1 MSGLWG
7 DKDEKTSTGTVTI
20 TANGLCTGV
29 ATLIDTEAAVG
40 DYIVTDAETVRIISI
55 TSNTVCHVAPQT
67 LGGVV
72 AGCSANQIGYQ
83 EGPIYVSATEVGAN
97 ASHIF
102 GVDTTE
108 IGVSGGTILTATLLT
123 NGSGYHAN
131 AVVTVS
137 GGGGASGAANAEA
150 NSTGYIATINI
161 TNAGTSY
168 ETAPTFTV
176 AAPAAQSFNASSA
189 VAANGF
195 IGITANKFQVN
206 EIATYAV
213 TGTNTAIVELT
224 SGTDYYVQASNS
236 TGVYLAATYGGAAIT
251 LTAGSSET
259 GHSLQG
265 ETATVA
271 TTVGGVQ
278 GAAHAGWVRRTVGTG
293 NKAGRVSYETL
304 VASRLSG
311 DAADDSEVPD
321 S

>member
-7 DKDEKTSTGTVTI
+7 DKDEKTSTGTLGVA
-20 TANGLCTGV
+20 ANGLVTGV
-29 ATLIDTEAAVG
+29 GTSFTTEAEVG
-40 DYIVTDAETVRIISI
+40 DYIVTDAESLRIISI
-55 TSNTVCHVAPQT
+55 TNTTSCHVAAQT
-67 LGGVV
+67 LDGTI
-72 AGCSANQIGYQ
+72 ATASANQYGLQ
-83 EGPIYVSATEVGAN
+83 EGPIYVSASEVGAN
-97 ASHIF
+97 ASQIF

-168 ETAPTFTV
+168 ETAPVFTV

-213 TGTNTAIVELT
+213 TGTNTAITELT

-271 TTVGGVQ
+271 TTVGGTQ
-278 GAAHAGWVRRTVGTG
+278 GVAMIGWVRRTVGTG

-321 S
+321 A